1 MNTIKIPE
9 PKLYDLF
16 VKKKELYKRMK
27 VVNTL
32 LEQVDSFN
40 IMNKRV
46 NMAIYNNIKN
56 GQFEMCLI
64 ADLKFE
70 SYKFDLIKK
79 VEHKLVR
86 KYIEDNYEINNV
98 NFLQTNW
105 VLKELSE
112 KGWNIY
118 YENKELR
125 VNRIIHL
132 YTQIVITPQELN
144 KTKVISNKNII
155 PFNGLPIMDD
165 LKKEYNELTIEN
177 EKNEKEIREML

>member
-1 MNTIKIPE
+1 MDTIKIPE

-27 VVNTL
+27 IVNTL
-32 LEQVDSFN
+32 LEQVENFN
-40 IMNKRV
+40 VMNKSI
-46 NMAIYNNIKN
+46 NSGIYNNIKN
-56 GQFEMCLI
+56 GEFVMCLI
-64 ADLKFE
+64 EDLKFNP
-70 SYKFDLIKK
+70 YKFDVIKK

-118 YENKELR
+118 YENKEIR
-125 VNRIIHL
+125 VNRVIQL
-132 YTQIVITPQELN
+132 YTHIFITPRELN
-144 KTKVISNKNII
+144 KNKLISNKNII
-155 PFNGLPIMDD
+155 PFNGLPIIDD
-165 LKKEYNELTIEN
+165 LKKEYNELTVEY
-177 EKNEKEIREML
+177 EKNEKEICEML